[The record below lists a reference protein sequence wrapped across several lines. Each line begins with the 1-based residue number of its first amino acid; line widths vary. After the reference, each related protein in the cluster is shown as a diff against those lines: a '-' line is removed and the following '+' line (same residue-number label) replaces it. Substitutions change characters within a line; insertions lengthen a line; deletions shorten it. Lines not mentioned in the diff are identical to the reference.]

1 MSARRSFSSLL
12 VVSGLAGM
20 LLVLAVASPILVGWL
35 LEHGADSDASQNSL
49 LSCLF
54 SPTFAD
60 WPSHVLSY
68 TLFAVALIGMLLGSG
83 SLVGQ
88 WYRTRHTIR
97 TLYRLP
103 RPVDDP
109 EWTSLLSSLRLE
121 GRVDLIEA
129 VKPIAFCYGWF
140 RPRICISTGVV
151 TRLSKSETRALL
163 LHERHHLA
171 RRDPLKTAISR
182 VLASAFFFLPVV
194 RALQKQYILA
204 KEIEADDYVLRSQ
217 GSNRSLLGALYKLL
231 PDQAHSGHGETGAL
245 AVAGSTDEVN
255 QRLDYLLNGRAP
267 SGLRLPIL
275 FTSSAMLAAI
285 ITVMVIATWAS
296 AASALWHQAHVSL
309 GGC

>member
-1 MSARRSFSSLL
+1 
-12 VVSGLAGM
+12 
-20 LLVLAVASPILVGWL
+20 
-35 LEHGADSDASQNSL
+35 
-49 LSCLF
+49 
-54 SPTFAD
+54 
-60 WPSHVLSY
+60 
-68 TLFAVALIGMLLGSG
+68 
-83 SLVGQ
+83 
-88 WYRTRHTIR
+88 
-97 TLYRLP
+97 
-103 RPVDDP
+103 VDDP
-109 EWTSLLSSLRLE
+109 EWNSLLSALRLD

-129 VKPIAFCYGWF
+129 AKPIAFCYGWV

-151 TRLSKSETRALL
+151 ARLSKSEMKALL
-163 LHERHHLA
+163 LHERHHLS

-182 VLASAFFFLPVV
+182 VLASVFFFLPVV

-204 KEIEADDYVLRSQ
+204 KEIEADEHVLRSQ

-231 PDQAHSGHGETGAL
+231 LQQSDDQPHETGAL

-275 FTSSAMLAAI
+275 FASSAMLAAI
-285 ITVMVIATWAS
+285 TTVMVIATWAS